1 MRRQDPC
8 IEIEITHPQLQAFKQ
23 PQTAAEQQVDYEVMG
38 IRLLWEHMVII
49 YGHGQ
54 LTGHIVE

>member
-38 IRLLWEHMVII
+38 YDSCLSLASISARENTIGI
-49 YGHGQ
+49 
-54 LTGHIVE
+54 